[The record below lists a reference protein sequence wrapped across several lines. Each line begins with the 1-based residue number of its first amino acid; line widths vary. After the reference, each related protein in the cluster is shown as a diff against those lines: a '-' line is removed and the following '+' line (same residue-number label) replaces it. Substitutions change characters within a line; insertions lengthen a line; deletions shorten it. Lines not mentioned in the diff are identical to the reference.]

1 MARTSKLASLVT
13 LLRVHHWV
21 KNLLVFVPL
30 ITGHEINNP
39 HLFGLGAIAFLV
51 FSLAASAS
59 YIINDLHDLKTD
71 RQHPVKRWRPFASGK
86 IAISTG
92 YILSPLLLL
101 VSVAIAWWTLPRLF
115 VVTLLI
121 YVAASAVY
129 SLYIRQIL
137 FLDVVL
143 LAGLYCGR
151 MIAGGIATG
160 LYVSQWLLGLSV
172 FFFLSLALLKRYIEL
187 RGLTA
192 VCNGASS
199 PGRGYLAADAEIV
212 RCVGPASGY
221 LSVLFLAFYI
231 NSEQAQALY
240 ETPMG
245 LWLVSPILIY
255 WITRLWLLAHR
266 GEITED
272 ALVFAARDG
281 VTYGVAALI
290 AAIMYVT
297 SVGLQRAG

>member
-1 MARTSKLASLVT
+1 MARTSKLASLVA

-129 SLYIRQIL
+129 SLYPGFPFWPSWSVYDSRLPAAMQRFSHCCQVRYSFRCRSGLRMLADHGVPAKPEGPLATPLPRRPSATRVRWL
-137 FLDVVL
+137 FRAVDVTLRAQV
-143 LAGLYCGR
+143 APKFAAACRRTTSGSDAPPQAATNN
-151 MIAGGIATG
+151 IARA
-160 LYVSQWLLGLSV
+160 S
-172 FFFLSLALLKRYIEL
+172 R
-187 RGLTA
+187 A
-192 VCNGASS
+192 VRPSSSADAASS
-199 PGRGYLAADAEIV
+199 SA
-212 RCVGPASGY
+212 
-221 LSVLFLAFYI
+221 
-231 NSEQAQALY
+231 
-240 ETPMG
+240 
-245 LWLVSPILIY
+245 
-255 WITRLWLLAHR
+255 
-266 GEITED
+266 
-272 ALVFAARDG
+272 
-281 VTYGVAALI
+281 
-290 AAIMYVT
+290 T
-297 SVGLQRAG
+297 SF